1 MNIYTGC
8 IPCFARQAVEA
19 AEMATADHVLRKD
32 IIRKALHA
40 LAELPYDKTPPHA
53 GVVIHRI
60 IKEMVGHID
69 PYAELKTLYNQR
81 ALDLYDEMKSIV
93 ARSHNRYET
102 ASRLAIAGNN
112 IDFGI
117 RSNSE
122 HIDLHEMIDETL
134 EKPLAINHMEQFA
147 ESLEHAALILYIA
160 DNAGEIVFD
169 RILVEEIPDYQNR
182 VVFVVKGGP
191 ILNDATMKDAH
202 EAGLTDIVRVIDNGC
217 DAPGTILEICND
229 AFIEELNRADLII
242 SKGQG
247 NYETLSDIPRNVF
260 FLLKAKCP
268 VIAGDL
274 AVHVGDLILESL
286 TVKNL
291 HWNNS
296 GVRQGHS

>member
-8 IPCFARQAVEA
+8 VPCFARQAVEA
-19 AEMATADHVLRKD
+19 AEMATDDQQLRQD

-60 IKEMVGHID
+60 VKDMVGDVD
-69 PYAELKTLYNQR
+69 PYEELKTIYNRR
-81 ALDLYDEMKSIV
+81 ALDLFDEMKEIV

-122 HIDLHEMIDETL
+122 HIDLHEVIDETL
-134 EKPLAINHMEQFA
+134 SRPLAINHLRQFS
-147 ESLEHAALILYIA
+147 ESLDQAQHILYIA

-169 RILVEEIPDYQNR
+169 RVLVEEIPDHRSR
-182 VVFVVKGGP
+182 VLFAVKGGP
-191 ILNDATMKDAH
+191 ILNDATMTDAE
-202 EAGLTDIVRVIDNGC
+202 EAGLADIVRVMDTGC
-217 DAPGTILEICND
+217 DAPGTIIELCSKP
-229 AFIEELNRADLII
+229 FIEELKRADLII

-247 NYETLSDIPRNVF
+247 NYETLSDLPQNVF

-268 VIAGDL
+268 VIARDL
-274 AVHVGDLILESL
+274 DVQVGDLVLESL
-286 TVKNL
+286 TLKKL
-291 HWNNS
+291 HS
-296 GVRQGHS
+296 ASPAV

>member
-19 AEMATADHVLRKD
+19 AEMATEDQELRQA

-40 LAELPYDKTPPHA
+40 LAELPYDKTPPYA

-60 IKEMVGHID
+60 VKNMVGDID
-69 PYAELKTLYNQR
+69 PYLELKTTYNRR
-81 ALDLYDEMKSIV
+81 ALDLYDEMKKTV
-93 ARSHNRYET
+93 ARSRNKYET

-122 HIDLHEMIDETL
+122 HIDLHEVIDETL
-134 EKPLAINHMEQFA
+134 ERPLAINHLEQFT
-147 ESLEHAALILYIA
+147 ESLEHAGLILYIA

-169 RILVEEIPDYQNR
+169 RVLVEEIPDYQRR
-182 VVFVVKGGP
+182 VVFVVKGAP
-191 ILNDATMKDAH
+191 ILNDATMKDAE
-202 EAGLTDIVRVIDNGC
+202 EAGLTDIVRVMDNGC
-217 DAPGTILEICND
+217 DAPGTIIELCTEP
-229 AFIEELNRADLII
+229 FIKELNRADLII

-268 VIAGDL
+268 VIARDL
-274 AVHVGDLILESL
+274 GVQVGDLILESL
-286 TVKNL
+286 AAKQLQTVIPK
-291 HWNNS
+291 
-296 GVRQGHS
+296 G

>member
-1 MNIYTGC
+1 MNVYTGC

-19 AEMATADHVLRKD
+19 AEMATDDQELRQS

-60 IKEMVGHID
+60 VKDMVGDID
-69 PYAELKTLYNQR
+69 PYHELKTIYNQR
-81 ALDLYDEMKSIV
+81 ALDLYDEMKEMVS
-93 ARSHNRYET
+93 RSRHKYET

-122 HIDLHEMIDETL
+122 HIDLHEVIDETL
-134 EKPLAINHMEQFA
+134 EKPLAINHLESFI
-147 ESLEHAALILYIA
+147 ESLEQADSIFYIA

-169 RILVEEIPDYQNR
+169 RVLVEEIPDYQNR
-182 VVFVVKGGP
+182 VVYVVKGAP
-191 ILNDATMKDAH
+191 ILNDATMKDAL

-217 DAPGTILEICND
+217 DAPGTILELCKEP
-229 AFIEELNRADLII
+229 FIKELHRVDLII
-242 SKGQG
+242 AKGQA
-247 NYETLSDIPRNVF
+247 NYETLSDLPHNVF

-268 VIAGDL
+268 VIARDL
-274 AVHVGDLILESL
+274 AVEVGDLILESL
-286 TVKNL
+286 ALKRLQTATL
-291 HWNNS
+291 T
-296 GVRQGHS
+296 G

>member
-8 IPCFARQAVEA
+8 VPCFARQAVEA
-19 AEMATADHVLRKD
+19 AEMATQDLELRQT

-60 IKEMVGHID
+60 VKDMVGDID
-69 PYAELKTLYNQR
+69 PYLELKTTYNKK
-81 ALDLYDEMKSIV
+81 ALALYDEMKETV
-93 ARSHNRYET
+93 ARSFNKYET

-122 HIDLHEMIDETL
+122 HIDLHEAIYETL
-134 EKPLAINHMEQFA
+134 EKPLAINHLEQFIT
-147 ESLEHAALILYIA
+147 SLDHANLILYIA

-169 RILVEEIPDYQNR
+169 RVLVEEIPDYQNR
-182 VVFVVKGGP
+182 VVFVVKGAP
-191 ILNDATMKDAH
+191 ILNDATMTDAE

-217 DAPGTILEICND
+217 DAPGTIIELCNEP
-229 AFIEELNRADLII
+229 FIEELNRADLII

-247 NYETLSDIPRNVF
+247 NYETLSDLPQNVF

-268 VIAGDL
+268 VIARDL
-274 AVHVGDLILESL
+274 GVQVGDLILESL
-286 TVKNL
+286 AVKQLQTVIPT
-291 HWNNS
+291 
-296 GVRQGHS
+296 G